1 MANYPIPP
9 WLQPADPAS
18 AYAQGLQIG
27 TRIGSEQTRQ
37 ATEQAAID
45 RQTQMQAVEEAR
57 KQAEFGLKQ
66 QAAARRYAA
75 QAKYQDL
82 LSQGVDP
89 AKALLQVAPD
99 LGESLTGAA
108 QLYKSS
114 QPQQMTPYQQAQIEA
129 TNAKRN
135 EPRLFHNSDGTVTRV
150 NADGSVET
158 LGTPKAASTKP
169 TEIEKA
175 DIEQVKS
182 KLKKA
187 TNDLEA
193 VNIGDPEV
201 YNNPT
206 KLHEWQQMENTV
218 ELLRQKLSN
227 LQKGSGIKVL
237 SIRKKSSESTPI
249 DSESDTEQSS
259 NDTGE

>member
-9 WLQPADPAS
+9 WLQPADPVS

-57 KQAEFGLKQ
+57 KQVEFGLKQ

-114 QPQQMTPYQQAQIEA
+114 QPQQMTPYQEAEIEA
-129 TNAKRN
+129 RN
-135 EPRLFHNSDGTVTRV
+135 
-150 NADGSVET
+150 
-158 LGTPKAASTKP
+158 K
-169 TEIEKA
+169 
-175 DIEQVKS
+175 
-182 KLKKA
+182 
-187 TNDLEA
+187 DLEF
-193 VNIGDPEV
+193 
-201 YNNPT
+201 
-206 KLHEWQQMENTV
+206 
-218 ELLRQKLSN
+218 
-227 LQKGSGIKVL
+227 
-237 SIRKKSSESTPI
+237 RKSEAQRKSSEPDAKPKVFPIGPDVNFVYIPGGKTGHVVDNRGKEKEPKMSELTSLKNST
-249 DSESDTEQSS
+249 SDTNMLSQIDGLLQDQLDRASAALKGTKKKLTKDLAKDFL
-259 NDTGE
+259 NKAGGDKAKARQMAKDAGYDF